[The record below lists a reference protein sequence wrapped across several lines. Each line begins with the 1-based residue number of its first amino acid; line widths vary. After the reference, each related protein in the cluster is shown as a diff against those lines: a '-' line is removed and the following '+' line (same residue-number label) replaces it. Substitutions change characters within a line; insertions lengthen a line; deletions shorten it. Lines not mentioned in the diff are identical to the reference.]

1 MHFRWG
7 VALIGKLSTG
17 HCSPRCRIVPSLS
30 CFLIFWIE
38 YPVLIYVNN
47 KFCNQNLGFDL
58 YRALLNSFGIFTVCK
73 NFIEAV
79 G

>member
-1 MHFRWG
+1 MVQELKCDKG
-7 VALIGKLSTG
+7 QIVA
-17 HCSPRCRIVPSLS
+17 SLS
-30 CFLIFWIE
+30 CFVIFWIE

-58 YRALLNSFGIFTVCK
+58 YRAVLNISRIFIVCT

>member
-1 MHFRWG
+1 MVHWEKIVVQELNCEKG
-7 VALIGKLSTG
+7 
-17 HCSPRCRIVPSLS
+17 RIVASLS
-30 CFLIFWIE
+30 CFVIFWIE

-58 YRALLNSFGIFTVCK
+58 YHKVLNISRIFTVCT

>member
-1 MHFRWG
+1 MVQELKCEKG
-7 VALIGKLSTG
+7 
-17 HCSPRCRIVPSLS
+17 RIMASLS
-30 CFLIFWIE
+30 CFVIFWIE

-58 YRALLNSFGIFTVCK
+58 FRAMLIIFRIFIVCT

>member
-1 MHFRWG
+1 MVQELKCEKGLTF
-7 VALIGKLSTG
+7 
-17 HCSPRCRIVPSLS
+17 LS
-30 CFLIFWIE
+30 CFVIFWIE

-58 YRALLNSFGIFTVCK
+58 YHAVLNNFGVLTVCT

>member
-1 MHFRWG
+1 MVQELKCEKG
-7 VALIGKLSTG
+7 
-17 HCSPRCRIVPSLS
+17 RIMASLS
-30 CFLIFWIE
+30 CFVIFWIE

-58 YRALLNSFGIFTVCK
+58 FHAMLIIFRIFIVCT